1 MRCIDA
7 STYTLS
13 APGVDRHRRTGRR
26 TPRWAVAPTRGSAL
40 LGWVKDDAE
49 YIATQI
55 QTLADA
61 CKRRATAAKRAH
73 PDAGESHEESD
84 HAEPQ

>member
-26 TPRWAVAPTRGSAL
+26 TPRWAVALTRGSVL

-55 QTLADA
+55 RALADSR
-61 CKRRATAAKRAH
+61 KRGPAAPNREH
-73 PDAGESHEESD
+73 VDAAGSQKESD
-84 HAEPQ
+84 HVQPQ

>member
-49 YIATQI
+49 YIATQVQI
-55 QTLADA
+55 LADSR
-61 CKRRATAAKRAH
+61 KLQPTGSSREH
-73 PDAGESHEESD
+73 PDAGTSQEESD

>member
-49 YIATQI
+49 YIATQV
-55 QTLADA
+55 QTLVGS
-61 CKRRATAAKRAH
+61 RRLPPDTANRERS
-73 PDAGESHEESD
+73 DAGESQGEPD
-84 HAEPQ
+84 HVEPQ

>member
-55 QTLADA
+55 QTLAES
-61 CKRRATAAKRAH
+61 CKRRPAAPNREH
-73 PDAGESHEESD
+73 VDAAASQEESD
-84 HAEPQ
+84 HAAHQ